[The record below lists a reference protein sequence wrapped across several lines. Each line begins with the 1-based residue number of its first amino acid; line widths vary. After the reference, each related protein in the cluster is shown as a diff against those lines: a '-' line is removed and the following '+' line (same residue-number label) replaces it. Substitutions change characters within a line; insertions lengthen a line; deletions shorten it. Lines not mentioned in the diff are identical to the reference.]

1 MNRILFNVEELDADG
16 RATFG
21 GVRAEHVLTVL
32 HGEVGQALKTG
43 VVDGLIGTGVIE
55 RIEGEMVTVKC
66 VHDREAPPPWIDLI
80 LAPPRP
86 RAMKRL
92 LPQLAAMGV
101 GRIVLVGAA
110 KVEKAFW
117 GAQLLK
123 EAIYRPLLVD
133 GLMQA
138 GTTALPTIQIE
149 RAFGRWLDG
158 GRFEEEFG
166 GQKDRIVAHPSGVK
180 EFKVDKVVKADKV
193 DKEFK
198 VDKVVKADKVDKEF
212 KVDKVVKVDKVD
224 KVVNDSKDSKDPND
238 LKDPKDLKDPNDLND
253 LNSAMG
259 RPILAI
265 GPEGGWTDDEVTRL
279 EAHGFRRMSLGPR
292 ILRTDTATIAL
303 LARLMPEADAF
314 SSTTKET

>member
-1 MNRILFNVEELDADG
+1 MNRILFNADELDADG

-21 GVRAEHVLTVL
+21 GARAEHVLTIL
-32 HGEVGQALKTG
+32 HGEVGQTLKTG

-55 RIEGEMVTVKC
+55 RIEGEMVTMKC

-158 GRFEEEFG
+158 GRFEEKFG
-166 GQKDRIVAHPSGVK
+166 RQTDRIVAHPSSISN
-180 EFKVDKVVKADKV
+180 VDNA
-193 DKEFK
+193 
-198 VDKVVKADKVDKEF
+198 
-212 KVDKVVKVDKVD
+212 
-224 KVVNDSKDSKDPND
+224 PND
-238 LKDPKDLKDPNDLND
+238 LNDPTPPKNLNDPNDLND
-253 LNSAMG
+253 LNDLNDPNDLNDLNDPNDPKGLKSAMD
-259 RPILAI
+259 RPIIAI
-265 GPEGGWTDDEVTRL
+265 GPEGGWTDDEVARL

-314 SSTTKET
+314 TNTTKET

>member
-32 HGEVGQALKTG
+32 HGEVGQTLKTG

-193 DKEFK
+193 DK
-198 VDKVVKADKVDKEF
+198 
-212 KVDKVVKVDKVD
+212 VD

-314 SSTTKET
+314 TNTTKET

>member
-1 MNRILFNVEELDADG
+1 MNRILFNADELDADG

-21 GVRAEHVLTVL
+21 GARAEHVLTIL
-32 HGEVGQALKTG
+32 HGEVGQTLKTG

-149 RAFGRWLDG
+149 RAFGRWLEG
-158 GRFEEEFG
+158 GRFEEQFG
-166 GQKDRIVAHPSGVK
+166 GQKDRIVAHPSSIS
-180 EFKVDKVVKADKV
+180 KVD
-193 DKEFK
+193 
-198 VDKVVKADKVDKEF
+198 
-212 KVDKVVKVDKVD
+212 
-224 KVVNDSKDSKDPND
+224 NDPNALND
-238 LKDPKDLKDPNDLND
+238 LNDPNDPNDLND
-253 LNSAMG
+253 LNDPNDPKGLKSAMD
-259 RPILAI
+259 RPIIAI
-265 GPEGGWTDDEVTRL
+265 GPEGGWTDDEVSRL

-314 SSTTKET
+314 TNTTKET